1 MKLEVNERGGI
12 VLREV
17 YAGIDMIS
25 DRKEQ
30 LSISMRDGGFEL
42 IYNIGSEVK
51 HYRLVGG
58 VLTETKT
65 QRADNATVNPTAG
78 LKTAK
83 TPKAD
88 RPVIDKAAPP
98 KPGSSAFGK
107 PNNGYTTRF
116 EDLKW

>member
-1 MKLEVNERGGI
+1 MKLEVNEKGGI

-25 DRKEQ
+25 DHKEQ

-65 QRADNATVNPTAG
+65 QRADNVTQG
-78 LKTAK
+78 LKTEK

>member
-1 MKLEVNERGGI
+1 MKLEVNEQGGI

-25 DRKEQ
+25 DHKEQ

-58 VLTETKT
+58 VLTETKA
-65 QRADNATVNPTAG
+65 QRADNVTRG
-78 LKTAK
+78 LKTEK
-83 TPKAD
+83 
-88 RPVIDKAAPP
+88 PVKLTASC
-98 KPGSSAFGK
+98 KKSSGK
-107 PNNGYTTRF
+107 GQDPNNGYTTRF